1 MTFRR
6 RGASCALVGM
16 HPCLLAGKRNTSP
29 VVVWEVVG
37 GLIVIVVREA
47 AAQGSARIRERA
59 DARARSGG
67 DKDVVAAMAQRR
79 RSPPCPVPGTGVHAH
94 VVADLPHWQGA
105 AVACP
110 APGAR
115 ANATTVSHLRR
126 QAPPWAGLCAAA
138 PLGTVVTTRP
148 GKYCTIA

>member
-37 GLIVIVVREA
+37 GLIVREA

-110 APGAR
+110 RTWRSRERNDGSPTCADKPHHGRASALPRHPAP
-115 ANATTVSHLRR
+115 
-126 QAPPWAGLCAAA
+126 
-138 PLGTVVTTRP
+138 VVTTRP